1 MDYARQA
8 ADFSTNYQLPHLDFA
23 VNHYG
28 QPDVAMFDF
37 TSMFAAENASRVLE
51 RHGHKMLMCL
61 VGDSLLEPFWPTGSG
76 CARGW
81 LSSFDA
87 CWAIHSWSSG
97 RMTPLEVL
105 AERESIYRLLA
116 QTTPEN
122 LNKDYSAYTV
132 EPQTRYPNL
141 NIRTCLDFQV
151 KSLYDT
157 DNLAELARPVKAPV
171 EEGTRKRTKR
181 RKIQKG

>member
-1 MDYARQA
+1 MDSSLKLMLLVI
-8 ADFSTNYQLPHLDFA
+8 DFF
-23 VNHYG
+23 G
-28 QPDVAMFDF
+28 Q
-37 TSMFAAENASRVLE
+37 
-51 RHGHKMLMCL
+51 
-61 VGDSLLEPFWPTGSG
+61 PFWPTGSG

-87 CWAIHSWSSG
+87 CWAVHSWSGG

-122 LNKDYSAYTV
+122 LNKDYNAYTC

-141 NIRTCLDFQV
+141 NTRVVLDFQV
-151 KSLYDT
+151 SRT
-157 DNLAELARPVKAPV
+157 RCPTSPSAR
-171 EEGTRKRTKR
+171 R
-181 RKIQKG
+181 RSRG

>member
-1 MDYARQA
+1 MQ
-8 ADFSTNYQLPHLDFA
+8 
-23 VNHYG
+23 
-28 QPDVAMFDF
+28 
-37 TSMFAAENASRVLE
+37 
-51 RHGHKMLMCL
+51 
-61 VGDSLLEPFWPTGSG
+61 PFWPTGSG

-97 RMTPLEVL
+97 KMTPLEVL

-122 LNKDYSAYTV
+122 LHKDYNGYTC

-141 NIRTCLDFQV
+141 NSRVVLDFQV

-157 DNLAELARPVKAPV
+157 DNPAELERPVKSPV
-171 EEGTRKRTKR
+171 EEGTRKRIKR
-181 RKIQKG
+181 RNFF